1 MHSRFVALAAFVGG
15 VLLLRQGIVFVDAHI
30 GMRDEQ
36 RAAIE
41 QHGVDPRA
49 LFYAESKVALA
60 AEKEFRRKLE

>member
-1 MHSRFVALAAFVGG
+1 MRSRLVRVAVFVGA
-15 VLLLRQGIVFVDAHI
+15 VILLRQGIVLVDVHVGI
-30 GMRDEQ
+30 RSEQ

-49 LFYAESKVALA
+49 LFYAESSVALA

>member
-1 MHSRFVALAAFVGG
+1 MRSRLIALGLFVAG
-15 VLLLRQGIVFVDAHI
+15 VVLLRQGIVLVDAHV
-30 GMRDEQ
+30 GMRGEQ